1 MQHAAAQSLSVGQQD
16 DHRCQSPYDAQHR
29 QRRSQAVPHQRLP
42 ALRDEFFEEHGYL
55 LTVMSVRDLISG
67 FALHSLRIFSTRSAV
82 RGFFNPELQSPP
94 RNPAEIAEE
103 VHLIRTFAF

>member
-1 MQHAAAQSLSVGQQD
+1 
-16 DHRCQSPYDAQHR
+16 
-29 QRRSQAVPHQRLP
+29 
-42 ALRDEFFEEHGYL
+42 
-55 LTVMSVRDLISG
+55 MSVRDLISG